1 MSDTY
6 NAAQHVVTKQ
16 FMQELFSLCRKW
28 NVMPA
33 PTYGGEISFH
43 DSMRLILFDED
54 AQEFLMKRTGFNP
67 EDLKR

>member
-6 NAAQHVVTKQ
+6 NAAQHVATKR
-16 FMQELFSLCRKW
+16 FMRELFLLYKKW
-28 NVMPA
+28 NMMPA

-43 DSMRLILFDED
+43 DSMRLILFDKD
-54 AQEFLMKRTGFNP
+54 AQEFLMERTGFNP